1 MAIVLEVVATEVVV
15 ITVVIAVIVLVSQI
29 GSSISQGSGHWPLS
43 SWRSPVKL
51 HTFCNLLKSLQLG
64 ALNSANRL
72 FSCNRATEY
81 QSSSEDSSISLPL
94 RGIYRRRR
102 HIFIIRYI
110 LLDSPDELPV
120 IQGY

>member
-1 MAIVLEVVATEVVV
+1 MELEVVATEVVV

-29 GSSISQGSGHWPLS
+29 GSSISHSSGHWPLS

-72 FSCNRATEY
+72 FGCNRATEY
-81 QSSSEDSSISLPL
+81 QSGSVDRSISLPL
-94 RGIYRRRR
+94 RGIYEYRRRR